1 MRPWELFLSLSRR
14 EWSLTSSNLTFP
26 PSDVPHSVP
35 LLRLGEGSFYFRGVG
50 SFSSFLSATHG
61 VNCNLT
67 TPHPYF
73 YFYGLPPISGLPSG
87 AVFQNL
93 EGGGSAHQHV
103 EMDLQV
109 GR

>member
-1 MRPWELFLSLSRR
+1 M
-14 EWSLTSSNLTFP
+14 
-26 PSDVPHSVP
+26 
-35 LLRLGEGSFYFRGVG
+35 
-50 SFSSFLSATHG
+50 
-61 VNCNLT
+61 NCNLT

-103 EMDLQV
+103 EMDLQA